1 MKGVKKEFEIFHPC
15 FSIIFNGINLEKY
28 YRVLFSITT
37 IRNVFSKIIKSISV
51 YVNNIALY
59 ICDNSMKY
67 DKQLW
72 KKYQDYIK
80 ENKFK
85 VWNFFFSFNT

>member
-1 MKGVKKEFEIFHPC
+1 
-15 FSIIFNGINLEKY
+15 
-28 YRVLFSITT
+28 
-37 IRNVFSKIIKSISV
+37 
-51 YVNNIALY
+51 
-59 ICDNSMKY
+59 MKY

-85 VWNFFFSFNT
+85 VWNFFFFIRCIKVNRVFENFSRDERILKE